1 MHRARVCL
9 RAANFR
15 RSQTHTS
22 LPIFAAC
29 AGTRRTPAER
39 DALAARGFVQMHR
52 YVSKGTTPGSAQRLT
67 LHYSRAGGGG
77 GGGDAAP
84 PSVVGIAIANKGGTG
99 LPGRVSGD
107 LAGGGD
113 AGGAWEQVEPALQ
126 SVNSEKQAAKRMFLW
141 IRRAA

>member
-1 MHRARVCL
+1 M
-9 RAANFR
+9 
-15 RSQTHTS
+15 TT
-22 LPIFAAC
+22 C
-29 AGTRRTPAER
+29 AGTHRTPAER

-67 LHYSRAGGGG
+67 LHYSRAAGGGTVVD
-77 GGGDAAP
+77 GGGDGDAVAAP
-84 PSVVGIAIANKGGTG
+84 VVGIAIANKGGAG

-107 LAGGGD
+107 LAGGG

-126 SVNSEKQAAKRMFLW
+126 SVNGEKQAAKRMFLW